1 MRTILLAAAIVVVT
15 SMPRLAQAQS
25 LEIGVKG
32 GVTFAT
38 QTGGT
43 QEIGFGVTE
52 RILYDASL
60 AIGGAFAFGLTV
72 RVAFQPEVLFVQKA
86 HETQL
91 RGSSPDDPFPLD
103 VDGRVRQNYLE
114 LPMLL
119 RLAMGARGIQLL
131 AGPSVNVSL
140 DCWECGHAVDV
151 GLAVGAG
158 FYGSTLTME
167 GRYEEGLSDTTNLFR
182 GNGGSRRNRAF
193 LILFGV
199 RRR

>member
-1 MRTILLAAAIVVVT
+1 MTKTLSLVLVLLAAA
-15 SMPRLAQAQS
+15 PRAATAQS
-25 LEIGVKG
+25 FEIGVKG

-38 QTGGT
+38 QTGGAE
-43 QEIGFGVTE
+43 EIESLGVTE
-52 RILYDASL
+52 RIFYGASL
-60 AIGGAFAFGLTV
+60 AIGGAFAFALTE

-91 RGSSPDDPFPLD
+91 RGSFPDDPSPLEF
-103 VDGRVRQNYLE
+103 DGRVTQNYLE

-119 RLAMGARGIQLL
+119 RVAVGARGVQLL

-140 DCWECGHAVDV
+140 DCWECGDAVDV
-151 GLAVGAG
+151 GIAVGAG

-167 GRYEEGLSDTTNLFR
+167 GRYEEGLSDTTDLFR

-193 LILFGV
+193 LFLVGV

>member
-1 MRTILLAAAIVVVT
+1 MRTILLAAAIAVVT

-25 LEIGVKG
+25 FEIGVKG

-43 QEIGFGVTE
+43 EEIGFGVTE
-52 RILYDASL
+52 RILYDTSL
-60 AIGGAFAFGLTV
+60 AIGGAFAFGLTE
-72 RVAFQPEVLFVQKA
+72 RVAFQPEMLFVQKA

-131 AGPSVNVSL
+131 AGPSVK
-140 DCWECGHAVDV
+140 
-151 GLAVGAG
+151 
-158 FYGSTLTME
+158 
-167 GRYEEGLSDTTNLFR
+167 RQ
-182 GNGGSRRNRAF
+182 SR
-193 LILFGV
+193 LLGV
-199 RRR
+199 RPGGRRRHRGRRRVLRQHLDHGREVRGRAERHHQPVPGERRIPP